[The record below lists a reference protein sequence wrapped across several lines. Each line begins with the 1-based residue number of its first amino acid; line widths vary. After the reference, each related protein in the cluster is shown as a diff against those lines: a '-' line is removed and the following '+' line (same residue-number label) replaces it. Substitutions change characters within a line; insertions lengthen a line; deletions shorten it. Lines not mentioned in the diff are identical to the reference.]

1 MHVLVSQS
9 GVLYVRSSDIDASNT
24 ERPEEDSVNE
34 QVDGSQIVDEECGT
48 PLTMSSCRKQIHLRK

>member
-24 ERPEEDSVNE
+24 EPPQEDSVNE
-34 QVDGSQIVDEECGT
+34 QLDGSQIVYEECGT
-48 PLTMSSCRKQIHLRK
+48 PLTMSSCRNQIHLRK